1 MSFMFRDANVFDS
14 DISAWDVSSV
24 TSMDSMLKN
33 AENFVCDITRWYT
46 PSLASENA
54 RSMFSGAKYWE
65 KIFVRQHGFRQS
77 TGTSSDRNI
86 VTSAILTD
94 HSDGPASMW
103 EYKYEPPPPPPPA
116 LHITDSNFI
125 PLIDD
130 CLALRPEDGI
140 CEGTQFGDMR
150 YWDVSRVTNMARAFN
165 GFSLFNA
172 DISRWNTSSVTNM
185 ERMFSGAKKFDQDI
199 TSWDVSGVG
208 SMVAMFYGAATFN
221 KDITGWETLSYVST
235 MSMFR
240 NAETWLS
247 GCIRGKGGS
256 STIGNRLAYG
266 PPKMWEC
273 TFPPAPPPSPPSPP
287 PQPSPPP
294 LPSSPPPYIAPL
306 TDRNFYRHVEA
317 CLSYDPVLGKC
328 FASDYG
334 EIASWDVSKV
344 TFMGGLFM
352 DRHNFNAEI
361 QGWDVSAVTSMDRM
375 FLNAYNFNRDI
386 GKGWNVGNVRDMNQM
401 FRHAVNFDQK
411 LSNWDVRNL
420 INAQMM
426 FMHAEKFT
434 NGMSGALKNT
444 WDTTVSI
451 KFKSHCLVGAK
462 KWHETYQSLVGSG
475 PTADK
480 ILVPWGP
487 IWPPSGYVSGSKTEI
502 TNDVQF
508 RLAAQD
514 CMIKEPTLG
523 ACWESEYGPAP
534 LWNTS
539 LVTDMSNTFRNKEQS
554 NWMISAWD
562 TSRVTSMSEMFKS
575 AKVFSFDISSWNISQ
590 VTDMT
595 RMFDGAAKFNQN
607 IGTWDTSKVKSMVGM
622 LANTAYFDR
631 ELRNWD
637 TSSVTSMEEMFRNA
651 KNFNQFIDSWDT
663 SSVTSMR
670 LMFSGTSRFNQ
681 ILGNWDTSRVSSN
694 VWHV

>member
-1 MSFMFRDANVFDS
+1 
-14 DISAWDVSSV
+14 
-24 TSMDSMLKN
+24 
-33 AENFVCDITRWYT
+33 
-46 PSLASENA
+46 
-54 RSMFSGAKYWE
+54 
-65 KIFVRQHGFRQS
+65 
-77 TGTSSDRNI
+77 
-86 VTSAILTD
+86 
-94 HSDGPASMW
+94 MW

-294 LPSSPPPYIAPL
+294 LPPSPPPYIAPL

-386 GKGWNVGNVRDMNQM
+386 GKLGT
-401 FRHAVNFDQK
+401 
-411 LSNWDVRNL
+411 L
-420 INAQMM
+420 
-426 FMHAEKFT
+426 
-434 NGMSGALKNT
+434 
-444 WDTTVSI
+444 
-451 KFKSHCLVGAK
+451 
-462 KWHETYQSLVGSG
+462 ETFA
-475 PTADK
+475 T
-480 ILVPWGP
+480 
-487 IWPPSGYVSGSKTEI
+487 
-502 TNDVQF
+502 
-508 RLAAQD
+508 
-514 CMIKEPTLG
+514 
-523 ACWESEYGPAP
+523 
-534 LWNTS
+534 
-539 LVTDMSNTFRNKEQS
+539 
-554 NWMISAWD
+554 
-562 TSRVTSMSEMFKS
+562 
-575 AKVFSFDISSWNISQ
+575 
-590 VTDMT
+590 
-595 RMFDGAAKFNQN
+595 
-607 IGTWDTSKVKSMVGM
+607 
-622 LANTAYFDR
+622 
-631 ELRNWD
+631 
-637 TSSVTSMEEMFRNA
+637 
-651 KNFNQFIDSWDT
+651 
-663 SSVTSMR
+663 
-670 LMFSGTSRFNQ
+670 
-681 ILGNWDTSRVSSN
+681 
-694 VWHV
+694 